1 MEDAH
6 PRGGPQGWAG
16 LTRRKVRGQGLSSGQ
31 ITGISRKSRVVPG
44 MLEFRG
50 EDDKDKHEGEGG
62 FLASPALPDW

>member
-1 MEDAH
+1 M
-6 PRGGPQGWAG
+6 
-16 LTRRKVRGQGLSSGQ
+16 RGQGLSSGQ
-31 ITGISRKSRVVPG
+31 ITGISMKSRVVPG